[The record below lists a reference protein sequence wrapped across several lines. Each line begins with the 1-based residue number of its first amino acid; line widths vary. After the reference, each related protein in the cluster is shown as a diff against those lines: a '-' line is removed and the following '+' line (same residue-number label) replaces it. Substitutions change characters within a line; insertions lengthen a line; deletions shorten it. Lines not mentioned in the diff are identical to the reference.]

1 VRARLLLPTL
11 LLPTLFAFACTS
23 GEELPSGQGAASS
36 TTSAGSGGMG
46 GGGGGTAGGG
56 GIDVK
61 DPYPFTLG
69 GQMGWFHDEGHASG
83 YFNTYD
89 AFKVAGPNDA
99 PRKVHVFLPRDYESS
114 GADYPVVYMN
124 DGNTTFWPGG
134 AGNKTWDVAG
144 NLEKL
149 YADKAIE
156 PVIVVAI
163 HPIDREQE
171 YTHADWFV
179 GHPCCGIEGY
189 TGYVADHVKGW
200 IDQHY
205 RTKPEAE
212 STAIVGSSHGGLAA
226 FYMANRRPD
235 RFGKAGCM
243 SSSFWAG
250 LDGIHGGSF
259 GGGPLETSALV
270 TALHATLA
278 DGAKRPRVW
287 IDWGLVRTGGLHNE
301 LIEAAATT
309 RGIEMRD
316 LLKSKYG
323 HVENSELFWQEDPQG
338 EHDEDSWSR
347 RFPGMMKALFAT
359 P

>member
-1 VRARLLLPTL
+1 MRAGLLFVALLLPTIL
-11 LLPTLFAFACTS
+11 SFACS
-23 GEELPSGQGAASS
+23 SAEEPRTTGA
-36 TTSAGSGGMG
+36 G
-46 GGGGGTAGGG
+46 GGGLSTSASSGVGGVGGGG

-69 GQMGWFHDEGHASG
+69 GQMGWVHDEGHASG

-89 AFKVAGPNDA
+89 AFQVAGPNDM

-114 GADYPVVYMN
+114 TAHYPVVYMN

-144 NLEKL
+144 RLEEL
-149 YADKAIE
+149 YAETAIE
-156 PVIVVAI
+156 PMIVVAI
-163 HPIDREQE
+163 HPVNREAE
-171 YTHADWFV
+171 YTHADWYA
-179 GHPCCGIEGY
+179 GHACCAVEGY
-189 TGYVADHVKGW
+189 AGYVADHVKGW

-205 RTKPEAE
+205 RTKPEAQ

-226 FYMANRRPD
+226 FYVANRRPD
-235 RFGKAGCM
+235 KFGKAGCM
-243 SSSFWAG
+243 SSSFWVG
-250 LDGIHGGSF
+250 LDGVHGGSY

-270 TALHATLA
+270 TALSGTLA

-287 IDWGLVRTGGLHNE
+287 IDWGLVRTGGWHNE
-301 LIEAAATT
+301 GIEAAATT
-309 RGIEMRD
+309 RGIEMRE

-323 HVENSELFWQEDPQG
+323 HAEGDELFWQEDPLG
-338 EHDEDSWSR
+338 EHDEDAWSR
-347 RFPGMMKALFAT
+347 RFPDMMKALFAT